1 MVIGSLLG
9 GWIAAIFGIPI
20 IQDGVE
26 GTIPTPIIFLIG
38 AIVILSSIIVHF
50 FVDEVKLSLNSIKK

>member
-50 FVDEVKLSLNSIKK
+50 FVDEVKLS